1 MNHLIS
7 FHPIQHMS
15 PVSVKTDS
23 VRTGAENTPSG
34 RRHLLLNPEA
44 FAPTPPEYL
53 APWLFFGKPN
63 TVPSVAPSAATVE
76 SNPSSVQPTVP
87 EALPNPSVGSGSAI
101 TQPSPSPVTTLPP
114 SAAEANAGAGT
125 LPASVPPQANATSP
139 SLPPPASKEAEP
151 AEDNISVTT
160 PSVGEEENKAGLPQE
175 KDKPLII
182 RGFDNSVIRNLN
194 RRLED
199 PDWQKRAEASNDFSM
214 ILGANP
220 NLERRPAYKPYIDAF
235 MLKILRDTSAVV
247 HEPALRSIQVGYY
260 RHPTAAVIEELNVL
274 KTGIGLFGLEPQ
286 MVTDALYSLHSY
298 QQQEQEEA
306 KQAAQKKQAQK
317 TTKPQAPAV
326 PQTQLVS

>member
-1 MNHLIS
+1 MNYLIS
-7 FHPIQHMS
+7 FNPIQHTS

-23 VRTGAENTPSG
+23 VRIGAENTPSG

-63 TVPSVAPSAATVE
+63 TVPSVAPSAATVD
-76 SNPSSVQPTVP
+76 SNPLSVQPTVP
-87 EALPNPSVGSGSAI
+87 EAPPNPSVGSGSAI

-114 SAAEANAGAGT
+114 SATEVNAGAGS
-125 LPASVPPQANATSP
+125 LPASVPPQANATEATPAPEP
-139 SLPPPASKEAEP
+139 SAELP
-151 AEDNISVTT
+151 TT
-160 PSVGEEENKAGLPQE
+160 NSALPEEENQAGLPQE

-298 QQQEQEEA
+298 QQQEQAEA

-317 TTKPQAPAV
+317 MKPQAPAV
-326 PQTQLVS
+326 PKTQLVS

>member
-1 MNHLIS
+1 MLKDFFLYMSRINS
-7 FHPIQHMS
+7 SRPIQYPS
-15 PVSVKTDS
+15 SVVPVKTDS
-23 VRTGAENTPSG
+23 VRTGVENTPSG

-63 TVPSVAPSAATVE
+63 TVPSVAPSSAIVE
-76 SNPSSVQPTVP
+76 SNPPVVQQTVP
-87 EALPNPSVGSGSAI
+87 EAPPNTSVGSAI
-101 TQPSPSPVTTLPP
+101 TQPSTTLPQ
-114 SAAEANAGAGT
+114 SAAEANAGAGS
-125 LPASVPPQANATSP
+125 LPASLPPQVNATEATPVETS
-139 SLPPPASKEAEP
+139 PASAPSAELP
-151 AEDNISVTT
+151 TT
-160 PSVGEEENKAGLPQE
+160 TSDSLEEENKAGLPQE

-298 QQQEQEEA
+298 QQQEQVEA
-306 KQAAQKKQAQK
+306 KQVAPKKQAQK
-317 TTKPQAPAV
+317 TKPQAPAV